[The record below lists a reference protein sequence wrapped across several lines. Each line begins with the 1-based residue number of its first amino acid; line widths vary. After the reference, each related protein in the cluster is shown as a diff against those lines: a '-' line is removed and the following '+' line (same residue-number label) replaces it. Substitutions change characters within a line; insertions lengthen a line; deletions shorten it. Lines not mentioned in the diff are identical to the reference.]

1 MYHTIENVLEY
12 SRVSDLDSTMEI
24 VDLNKVIEKV
34 SFNLQNKINN
44 KNAIIDSHALPIS
57 WANENQMT
65 SLFQNLIE
73 NSLKYNK
80 SEKAII
86 HIIVESKNDYH
97 LISFSDNGIGIDI
110 KYENQIFEIFKRLH
124 NQTQYE
130 GSGVD

>member
-1 MYHTIENVLEY
+1 MYHTI
-12 SRVSDLDSTMEI
+12 
-24 VDLNKVIEKV
+24 
-34 SFNLQNKINN
+34 
-44 KNAIIDSHALPIS
+44 
-57 WANENQMT
+57 
-65 SLFQNLIE
+65 
-73 NSLKYNK
+73 
-80 SEKAII
+80 EKAII